1 MLDLIMKSMKMSG
14 GCSAQLPMAHHD
26 VRGRRAGLP
35 REDQGRGRE
44 LRHAFLLVFLKE
56 TWQIH
61 GFPMRFT
68 ALPACPEAMTLRA
81 SLAQELYAA
90 LFTWLTRFIG
100 DGIKPRQEGERIMGL
115 LDLYGFEVFPS
126 NGFEQFLINYCN
138 ERLQQFFNRQAVV
151 WV

>member
-1 MLDLIMKSMKMSG
+1 
-14 GCSAQLPMAHHD
+14 
-26 VRGRRAGLP
+26 
-35 REDQGRGRE
+35 
-44 LRHAFLLVFLKE
+44 
-56 TWQIH
+56 
-61 GFPMRFT
+61 MRFT

-151 WV
+151 